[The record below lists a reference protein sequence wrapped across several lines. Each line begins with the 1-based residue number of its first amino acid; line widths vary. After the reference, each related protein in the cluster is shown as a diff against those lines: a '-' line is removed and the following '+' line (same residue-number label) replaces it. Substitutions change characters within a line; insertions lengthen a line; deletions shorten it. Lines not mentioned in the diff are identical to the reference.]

1 MRKNEGKRLPMSKN
15 VFYRLV
21 GIERE
26 NGKKATIHPIF
37 MVPGACVEW
46 ATFAQ

>member
-1 MRKNEGKRLPMSKN
+1 MRKNDGKRLPMSKN

-21 GIERE
+21 GIESE
-26 NGKKATIHPIF
+26 KGKNSTIHTIF

-46 ATFAQ
+46 ATFVL

>member
-21 GIERE
+21 RIESE
-26 NGKKATIHPIF
+26 NGEKSTIHPIF
-37 MVPGACVEW
+37 MVPGA
-46 ATFAQ
+46 